1 VSICR
6 GCAGVCRRDSRLSPS
21 RRDIDRHRSTS
32 LLTGAFGD
40 VRRVYEL
47 VPTVDTSVAPHAFV
61 YVSDEGS
68 LLYSGD
74 AGYPTDLANAS
85 MMDRVW
91 IDDRPHATRCVVDS
105 AAVVAFDGTITWT
118 TTSERFDPVVTVA
131 RARLRS
137 L

>member
-1 VSICR
+1 MN
-6 GCAGVCRRDSRLSPS
+6 RL
-21 RRDIDRHRSTS
+21 
-32 LLTGAFGD
+32 LKD
-40 VRRVYEL
+40 VGYGWVYL
-47 VPTVDTSVAPHAFV
+47 AAAIAIVVVATPPL
-61 YVSDEGS
+61 YEMNRMVSDEGS